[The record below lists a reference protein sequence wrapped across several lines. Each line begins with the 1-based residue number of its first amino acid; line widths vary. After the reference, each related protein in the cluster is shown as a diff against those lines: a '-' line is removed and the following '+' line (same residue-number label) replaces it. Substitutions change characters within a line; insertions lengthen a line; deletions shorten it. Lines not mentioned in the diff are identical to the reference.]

1 MAGDDIQ
8 PLPPDAKAGGEAGN
22 EADPKD
28 ETNGQGKAKDAPK
41 EEPEEM
47 SFFEKLALK
56 AAKFTGSV
64 PMEAVF
70 QEKVRSTCQN
80 LPQRLDFFLFLFLL
94 VLFIV
99 FYRVPGCRRNEHQRL
114 GRCSLVVDSP

>member
-8 PLPPDAKAGGEAGN
+8 PLPPDAKAGGESGN
-22 EADPKD
+22 QGDPKD
-28 ETNGQGKAKDAPK
+28 ETKQGADSGQGKAKDAPK

-56 AAKFTGSV
+56 AAKLTGSV

-70 QEKVRSTCQN
+70 QEKVRATSQ
-80 LPQRLDFFLFLFLL
+80 P
-94 VLFIV
+94 
-99 FYRVPGCRRNEHQRL
+99 
-114 GRCSLVVDSP
+114 